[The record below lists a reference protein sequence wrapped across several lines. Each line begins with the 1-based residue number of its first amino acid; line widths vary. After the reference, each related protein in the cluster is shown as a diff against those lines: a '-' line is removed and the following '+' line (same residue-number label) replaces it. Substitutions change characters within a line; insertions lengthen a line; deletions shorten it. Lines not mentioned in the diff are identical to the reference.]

1 MLGLAA
7 AHFFAGHF
15 DDTVN
20 MTGRILIEVPS
31 HNVARRYRA
40 AALAHLGRIDEA
52 KAVIADLVK
61 GNLTLICAAPAP
73 VVSTIRGWP
82 NFTFLAWKRP
92 ACRSDLLRPL
102 SRRSKLLAQRRR
114 FGR

>member
-15 DDTVN
+15 NDTVAL
-20 MTGRILIEVPS
+20 TERILGEVPT

-52 KAVIADLVK
+52 NAVIADLLRR
-61 GNLTLICAAPAP
+61 NQAPTFEAPEALPFATLAW
-73 VVSTIRGWP
+73 VNST
-82 NFTFLAWKRP
+82 FQAWKRP
-92 ACRSDLLRPL
+92 ACRNESGLI
-102 SRRSKLLAQRRR
+102 
-114 FGR
+114 